1 MFPPG
6 LQSNLHEFLT
16 KLDQKW
22 QQPGNNCTPLM
33 NVHQEAMRHLATDLN
48 VILLSHQGTESRPW
62 VAKGYSVANEV
73 CTGPLGN
80 GGVTPQLFDTSGRPY
95 GPSRP
100 AVRRLAFI

>member
-1 MFPPG
+1 MLPPG

-16 KLDQKW
+16 KLDQKL

-73 CTGPLGN
+73 CTGPVGN

-95 GPSRP
+95 GPAGPS
-100 AVRRLAFI
+100 VCRLAFI